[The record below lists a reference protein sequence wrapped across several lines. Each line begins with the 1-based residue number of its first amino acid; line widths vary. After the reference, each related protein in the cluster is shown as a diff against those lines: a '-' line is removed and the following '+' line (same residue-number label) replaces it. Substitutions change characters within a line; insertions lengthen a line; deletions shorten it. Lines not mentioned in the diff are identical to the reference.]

1 MLMPYF
7 YSDNNEKQYK
17 YWLVIQETYR
27 QQNQMYSERSHSV
40 EHRIVSIH
48 QPHLRP
54 IVRGKTKAKVEFGA
68 KINVS
73 LVNGFFFLDHMSWD
87 AYNEGTLLI
96 DSIEQYKRRHGFY
109 PKEVLADQIYCNR
122 NNRKWLKE
130 HGIKLL
136 AKPLGRPSAVK
147 TEHVRP
153 GERNPIEGKFGQA
166 KTAYGLDRIRARL
179 SETSESWIASII
191 MVLNLVKLAGQ
202 VPIALIEQ
210 IILFLAERNLKRN
223 PAYFF
228 RRP

>member
-1 MLMPYF
+1 MKEP
-7 YSDNNEKQYK
+7 N
-17 YWLVIQETYR
+17 
-27 QQNQMYSERSHSV
+27 SV

-48 QPHLRP
+48 QPHVRP
-54 IVRGKTKAKVEFGA
+54 IVRGKIKAKVEFGA

-73 LVNGFFFLDHMSWD
+73 LVNGFSFLDHMSWD

-96 DSIEQYKRRHGFY
+96 DSVEQYKRRHGFY

-122 NNRKWLKE
+122 KNRQWLKE
-130 HGIKLL
+130 HGIRLL

-179 SETSESWIASII
+179 SNTSESWIASII
-191 MVLNLVKLAGQ
+191 MVLNLDKLAGQ
-202 VPIALIEQ
+202 VSIALIEQ
-210 IILFLAERNLKRN
+210 IILFLAAKTLRLET
-223 PAYFF
+223 PYFF